1 MNDLIDKVESAIRL
15 LYGKCT
21 AHQSVSK
28 NNEDPIRD
36 KGNCLT
42 CIAETAV
49 KTIKALDGEM
59 TTRERL
65 NRLTYDAARDGF
77 YDEVVSVED
86 ILKTLDNKRNCEHEW
101 ITYGTRGQ
109 ECKKCGFMHDYS

>member
-1 MNDLIDKVESAIRL
+1 MTEKEMREAIARVREL
-15 LYGKCT
+15 HKETKGYCDICYDYYDYE
-21 AHQSVSK
+21 AYSVQY
-28 NNEDPIRD
+28 P
-36 KGNCLT
+36 CP
-42 CIAETAV
+42 
-49 KTIKALDGEM
+49 TIKALDGEM